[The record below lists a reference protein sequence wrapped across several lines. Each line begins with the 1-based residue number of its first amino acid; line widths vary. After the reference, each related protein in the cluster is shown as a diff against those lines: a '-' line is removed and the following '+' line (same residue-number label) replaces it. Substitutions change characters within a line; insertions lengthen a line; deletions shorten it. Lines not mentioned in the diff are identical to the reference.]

1 MEKKF
6 FFSIILILFYLSFGF
21 FLSINT
27 GISHDESH
35 EQLNWLNNFEAYKSI
50 FNLGDYNKLLN
61 YNDKYHGIAFQ
72 FISQPIQYLIFN
84 LVSSITET
92 TKYVSYLLSKHF
104 AIFIIFSCS
113 AFYFY
118 RICLLI
124 NSSKAFSRLSTILYI
139 FYPYLLGHSFINP
152 KDIPFL
158 SFWCIS
164 TFYFLKILKKIYLN
178 KIILKNNILKLAF
191 FTSFLISIRILGFL
205 ILIEFLIGII
215 ILFNT
220 KKINFIKIIQNN
232 FKNIFYF
239 FFVFAIV
246 LYSLNPI
253 FWNSPNEIVNSIK
266 YMSRYFHNVCT
277 LTLGKCDQS
286 LSLSPNYYF
295 IWFFFKLPII
305 SLIGILIF
313 PLVEKK
319 IMVNNFSLIVFLTL
333 IITAVSIIFLFV
345 FRNIAIYDE
354 IRHIMFILPLILI
367 PTFHNLYTFSKK
379 LFFFVSFLS
388 LFFFISD
395 NFRLYPYQYTWL
407 NEFSRFYDINK
418 NFEVDYW
425 GISNKKLQKHIIN
438 MKQTKKISN
447 DICIFG
453 DGYTS
458 AFLEK
463 KGFVCFKS
471 YSEIDAPKAR
481 PFVAYQNLRNLKRN
495 SPNNC
500 ELMHEE
506 KYSYSFSRQKII
518 VGKVWYCN

>member
-1 MEKKF
+1 MEKKN
-6 FFSIILILFYLSFGF
+6 FFSIILISFYLLFGF

-27 GISHDESH
+27 GLSHDEFH
-35 EQLNWLNNFEAYKSI
+35 EQLNWINNFEAYKSI

-61 YNDKYHGIAFQ
+61 YGDKYHGIGFQ
-72 FISQPIQYLIFN
+72 FISQPIQYFIFN
-84 LVSSITET
+84 LVSLITEST
-92 TKYVSYLLSKHF
+92 EYAAYLISKHF
-104 AIFIIFSCS
+104 VIFIIFSCS

-124 NSSKAFSRLSTILYI
+124 NSSKTFSRISTILYI
-139 FYPYLLGHSFINP
+139 FFPYLLGHSFINP

-158 SFWCIS
+158 SFWLIV
-164 TFYFLKILKKIYLN
+164 TFYFLKILKQIYLD
-178 KIILKNNILKLAF
+178 KIILTNNILKLAF
-191 FTSFLISIRILGFL
+191 FTSFLISVRISGFL

-220 KKINFIKIIQNN
+220 KKTDFIKIIQNN
-232 FKNIFYF
+232 YKNIFYF
-239 FFVFAIV
+239 FMVFVVV
-246 LYSLNPI
+246 LYFLNPI
-253 FWNSPNEIVNSIK
+253 FWNSPNEILNSIK
-266 YMSRYFHNVCT
+266 HMSKYFNNVCT
-277 LTLGKCDQS
+277 LTLGKCEQS
-286 LSLSPNYYF
+286 LNLSPNYYF

-333 IITAVSIIFLFV
+333 IITALSIIFLFI

-367 PTFHNLYTFSKK
+367 PTFHNLYCFSKK
-379 LFFFVSFLS
+379 LFFLISFIS

-395 NFRLYPYQYTWL
+395 NFKLYPYNYTWL

-425 GISNKKLQKHIIN
+425 GISNKNLQKQIIN
-438 MKQTKKISN
+438 MKQTKNISK

-463 KGFVCFKS
+463 KGFTCFKN
-471 YSEIDAPKAR
+471 YSEIDKTNPR

-495 SPNNC
+495 NPNNC
-500 ELMHEE
+500 EIIHEE
-506 KYSYSFSRQKII
+506 KYSYLFSKQKAIT
-518 VGKVWYCN
+518 GKVWYCN